1 MHGGS
6 EFHQLWLEQE
16 GGFYQVWLKG
26 WILSGLANTHKGWIL
41 SGLSTTHKGWILSG
55 HKGWILS
62 GNRTELYIV
71 RLKSICNMEMMSS

>member
-6 EFHQLWLEQE
+6 EYHQLRPEQE

-41 SGLSTTHKGWILSG
+41 SG
-55 HKGWILS
+55 
-62 GNRTELYIV
+62 NRTELYIV
-71 RLKSICNMEMMSS
+71 RFHVSAPSFPSIEVRMNYKWYKQGKI

>member
-6 EFHQLWLEQE
+6 QFHQLWLEQE

-41 SGLSTTHKGWILSG
+41 SG
-55 HKGWILS
+55 
-62 GNRTELYIV
+62 NRTELYIV
-71 RLKSICNMEMMSS
+71 RFESSLNADNSLFQGCVKTSKNSLKTTLSPL

>member
-41 SGLSTTHKGWILSG
+41 SG
-55 HKGWILS
+55 
-62 GNRTELYIV
+62 NRTELYIV
-71 RLKSICNMEMMSS
+71 RFNNLVI